1 MHVVGGLIDAA
12 IHLQRKVSRKKQQN
26 LKKLPLS
33 GVLREIVSI
42 AGIEQNWELRS
53 VTMNVNVPLGYVPWH
68 IWLGSQPSHNQ
79 SRAHLVFWL
88 KKGPFLAIFE
98 MASSQQ
104 PSETETS
111 YFQGYFHYIRG
122 LQKCIWIL
130 DTKPLILG
138 PLRNPWFS
146 QFLLLDRTCMQ
157 LLANFIPFWKLHD
170 LSYLWVENQQD
181 KWLFHK

>member
-1 MHVVGGLIDAA
+1 M
-12 IHLQRKVSRKKQQN
+12 K
-26 LKKLPLS
+26 
-33 GVLREIVSI
+33 
-42 AGIEQNWELRS
+42 
-53 VTMNVNVPLGYVPWH
+53 VNVPLGYVPWH
-68 IWLGSQPSHNQ
+68 IVWLGSQPSHNQ

-111 YFQGYFHYIRG
+111 YFQGYFDYIRG

-130 DTKPLILG
+130 ETKPLILG

-157 LLANFIPFWKLHD
+157 LLGNFIQFWKLHD

-181 KWLFHK
+181 KWLFHKKLCSRQILKMLNIAEKAIFSAIGMEKLRRLISPKIFLSPTWIRSDNALFG